1 MPRGSPAL
9 LQGPSF
15 VRNEAPPYRSPL
27 SSLISERAVG
37 DDASSNDSFVVRSV
51 LHVFR
56 FRLARLF
63 STRFLS
69 PSSSVFASL
78 LRSICPRSRTHRPS
92 PSLVPPVLRFLPLLG
107 SSSSSL
113 LSFRLEV
120 RVSVS
125 VVHSRCGW
133 WWCLVLGVGA
143 GGAGCFSVVDGVRWS
158 MVIGKS
164 ASSDQGVSPF
174 ESFRFRSIEGGRLLE
189 SWRPTGAT

>member
-27 SSLISERAVG
+27 SSLISKRAVG
-37 DDASSNDSFVVRSV
+37 DDASSNDSFVVQSV

-63 STRFLS
+63 SSRFLS
-69 PSSSVFASL
+69 PSSSVCLSFALYLS
-78 LRSICPRSRTHRPS
+78 SFSHASFFFISRT
-92 PSLVPPVLRFLPLLG
+92 
-107 SSSSSL
+107 SSSSDSSSSWSSL
-113 LSFRLEV
+113 LSFRLEL
-120 RVSVS
+120 RVTVS

-143 GGAGCFSVVDGVRWS
+143 GDGAGCFSVVDGVRWS
-158 MVIGKS
+158 MVIGES
-164 ASSDQGVSPF
+164 VSSDQGVSPF